1 MNEMDDQDEFPQCD
15 FSCRCGSDSL
25 IKMLEKAY
33 NRGRAD
39 ELTVALQ
46 IFDSLTEIPDLWSAE
61 GFAIQNGKPFTLKPT
76 KNKGDE

>member
-1 MNEMDDQDEFPQCD
+1 MTEMDNQNEFPQCD
-15 FSCRCGSDSL
+15 SLCQCGADSL

-39 ELTVALQ
+39 ELAVALQ
-46 IFDSLTEIPDLWSAE
+46 IFDSLTEIPDLWSSE

-76 KNKGDE
+76 KNKGNE